1 MGLICRG
8 AVQKKARLNKAIN
21 KAVKKNEVD
30 SQLLSHAI
38 NDKIDCT
45 PKQDKLIV

>member
-1 MGLICRG
+1 MKPSLL
-8 AVQKKARLNKAIN
+8 KE
-21 KAVKKNEVD
+21 NEVD
-30 SQLLSHAI
+30 GQLLSHAI